1 MLQWFPGRGQ
11 RHTPSSS
18 TVQQSDSRNQ
28 TSRQTRQ
35 PSGSLPAQSSR
46 VHNARSQGAGAEDGL
61 IFFLFFFF
69 HPEQTVFLPNLMGL
83 IAAYTANSI
92 VYYLVSSFLTVCIW
106 LS

>member
-18 TVQQSDSRNQ
+18 TVQQTDSRNQ

-61 IFFLFFFF
+61 IFSLFFFILNKLCF
-69 HPEQTVFLPNLMGL
+69 FIILWVLSLPTLL
-83 IAAYTANSI
+83 ILLFTILFPHS
-92 VYYLVSSFLTVCIW
+92 
-106 LS
+106 